1 MVAGKYRVVS
11 HLGRGGSATIA
22 LALFRSAAGVH
33 KLVVLKCARGGAHG
47 SAREALIE
55 EARLTARMNHQHV
68 VQVYDVA
75 EHEGLPVIV
84 MEHLDGR
91 SLASV
96 MTAARELPELDRSLK
111 LRILA
116 GVLSG
121 LHYAHGL
128 CDLSGRP
135 LHVVHRD
142 VSPHNIVLT
151 CDGQVKLVD
160 FGIAQC
166 GARPGPTTSR
176 RVAGKLGY
184 MAPEQ
189 VHGTADRRADVFAA
203 GVVLWELMTLR
214 RFWARA
220 TQAEVMRHLL
230 DGHIPR
236 RATLDDDLDDVVA
249 SICRRA
255 LAPEPDGRY
264 ATAGHMQAD
273 VERALQAA
281 PASAP
286 EAALGQV
293 VRRIRPSDGLARRHE
308 LQQAL
313 RELDG
318 VGVSPGAVAL
328 DASGHITRA
337 RPHGR
342 GERRRFVMLAAL
354 LALQLGD
361 VTRKHHDRG
370 TATSP
375 EQAAPTRPQPDTQPT
390 QAPELRD
397 VVRTRSA
404 PQSPVA
410 VADEPAAPPQERA
423 ASRQPAAT
431 PQHPSTRQQHPPTPR
446 RSTRARPSRAT
457 PAQHRS
463 TPVAVAEELVTQL
476 QPGIDLRR
484 LRPAAAALPR
494 AKGGVR

>member
-1 MVAGKYRVVS
+1 
-11 HLGRGGSATIA
+11 
-22 LALFRSAAGVH
+22 
-33 KLVVLKCARGGAHG
+33 
-47 SAREALIE
+47 
-55 EARLTARMNHQHV
+55 
-68 VQVYDVA
+68 VYDVA

-96 MTAARELPELDRSLK
+96 MTAARDLPELDRSLK
-111 LRILA
+111 LRIIA

-151 CDGQVKLVD
+151 CDGQIKLID

-166 GARPGPTTSR
+166 GARACPTAK

-189 VHGTADRRADVFAA
+189 VHGAADRRADVFAA

-220 TQAEVMRHLL
+220 TQAEVMRRLL
-230 DGHIPR
+230 DGDIPR
-236 RATLDDDLDDVVA
+236 RATLDADLDDVVA

-255 LAPEPDGRY
+255 LAPDPDGRY

-273 VERALQAA
+273 VERALQAG

-286 EAALGQV
+286 DAAVGQV

-313 RELDG
+313 RELDAP
-318 VGVSPGAVAL
+318 GVSPGAVAL
-328 DASGHITRA
+328 GAATHVPRA
-337 RPHGR
+337 RRHGR
-342 GERRRFVMLAAL
+342 VERRAFAMLAAL

-361 VTRKHHDRG
+361 ATSKRDPG

-375 EQAAPTRPQPDTQPT
+375 GEAAMARPQPEARRT
-390 QAPELRD
+390 QAPEGVD
-397 VVRTRSA
+397 VARTRSTSLPA
-404 PQSPVA
+404 LA
-410 VADEPAAPPQERA
+410 VADEPAAPPPKERV
-423 ASRQPAAT
+423 ASRQRAAA
-431 PQHPSTRQQHPPTPR
+431 PQHPSTLQHSPPAPR
-446 RSTRARPSRAT
+446 RSTRARPSRAA

-463 TPVAVAEELVTQL
+463 PPVAPAEALVTQL

-484 LRPAAAALPR
+484 LRPAPGALPR
-494 AKGGVR
+494 AKGGAR